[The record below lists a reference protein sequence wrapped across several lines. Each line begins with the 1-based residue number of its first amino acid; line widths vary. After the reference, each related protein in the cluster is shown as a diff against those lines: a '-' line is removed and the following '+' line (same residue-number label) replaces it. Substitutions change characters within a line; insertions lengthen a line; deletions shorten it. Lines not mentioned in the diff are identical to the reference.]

1 LTLRAARLLARA
13 DVVFHDELVS
23 ASVMA
28 MINPR
33 AELVAAG
40 HRAGALKRP
49 LEEVVAQMTERARL
63 GKLVVRLKGGDPYL
77 FGRGAEEASMLLA
90 VGTDFQVVPGISAAL
105 SGPAAAG
112 IPVTHRGL
120 ASSVTIVTGHE
131 HEGEGGVCWDRLA
144 TGADT
149 LVVLMG
155 GRRLRELARSIIEA
169 GRSPL
174 APAAVVMAAT
184 RPEQR
189 HVVSTLGSVA
199 TAADDAGLGPP
210 SILVVGEVARLSRT
224 LGPSSLASAYAAVA
238 AT

>member
-28 MINPR
+28 MINPG

-49 LEEVVAQMTERARL
+49 LEKVVAQMTERARL

-90 VGTDFQVVPGISAAL
+90 MGTDFQVVPGISAAL

-131 HEGEGGVCWDRLA
+131 QEGEGGLRWDRLA
-144 TGADT
+144 GADT

-155 GRRLRELARSIIEA
+155 GRRLRELARSIIEG

-174 APAAVVMAAT
+174 TPAAVVMAAT

-199 TAADDAGLGPP
+199 SAADEAGLGPP

-224 LGPSSLASAYAAVA
+224 LGPSPLASAYAAVA